1 MCDLGPTTF
10 APKGRAQ
17 RATPAATAR
26 ALART
31 IAFVRTEVIL
41 ESGATGVAAR

>member
-1 MCDLGPTTF
+1 MCELSPTTF

-31 IAFVRTEVIL
+31 MAFVRTEVIL
-41 ESGATGVAAR
+41 ESGAADVATR